1 MFPSRR
7 DITDNIHADGSTIW
21 MIGHLTA
28 FFVETDAGLGLFDE
42 AGLNIDEREC
52 VTYTVLIKKRT
63 NFSINLESKISFIV
77 QYLSFLILLESNQLD
92 QMIVPK
98 SSLTIGKKIILFY
111 FIFYGSLR

>member
-1 MFPSRR
+1 MITKLLGRTGRTGFR
-7 DITDNIHADGSTIW
+7 DVGLGRTDR
-21 MIGHLTA
+21 
-28 FFVETDAGLGLFDE
+28 DAGLGLFDE
-42 AGLNIDEREC
+42 AGLNIDERVC

-98 SSLTIGKKIILFY
+98 SSLTID
-111 FIFYGSLR
+111 

>member
-1 MFPSRR
+1 MVQYNPIVQYLYALADSCEW
-7 DITDNIHADGSTIW
+7 ITKL
-21 MIGHLTA
+21 IGRTGRTGFRNVGLGRTDR
-28 FFVETDAGLGLFDE
+28 DAGLGLFDE

-63 NFSINLESKISFIV
+63 NFSINLEI

-98 SSLTIGKKIILFY
+98 SSLTID
-111 FIFYGSLR
+111 